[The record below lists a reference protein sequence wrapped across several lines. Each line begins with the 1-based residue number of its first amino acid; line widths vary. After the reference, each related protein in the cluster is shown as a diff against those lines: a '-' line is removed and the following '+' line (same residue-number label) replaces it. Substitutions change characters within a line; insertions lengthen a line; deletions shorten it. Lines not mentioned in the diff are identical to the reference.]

1 VPTRTG
7 LRSLLVAGIIAVFAR
22 AFAVPEAYA
31 IAVAIIAALGFAL
44 IGVYL
49 RPIRL
54 MARRW
59 VEPTTIHAGERAQ
72 IFLEVNNRSRWRS
85 PPVKLINSSS
95 IPALGD
101 PALRTSSLWTSS
113 LWIPSLRRNA
123 PHLTTEILDTSRRGL
138 VTLPVGHILRE
149 DPLGLVARP
158 RELLP
163 PSEVMILPRIGEVA
177 MPVAGA
183 GVLGELLMRNAQ
195 RLGLGEFDGLREYV
209 DGDDPR
215 SIHWR
220 ASARTEDLMV
230 RQFTVEGARR
240 CTVVLDRDALAAA
253 VAGPE
258 AFEVA
263 VEIAATL
270 VVAAEGS
277 GLATRFVISG
287 GDDLSGTAVSAAAIT
302 ALTLVQ
308 PGPAIQ
314 RLTRDGSDGLGI
326 LIVVTTAKDFPA
338 SRARALTGDLALVPI
353 RVIARARPTD
363 DSAYE
368 AVSDG
373 GPVIHAANLEQFLQA
388 WRTMVQST

>member
-1 VPTRTG
+1 
-7 LRSLLVAGIIAVFAR
+7 VFAR

-31 IAVAIIAALGFAL
+31 IAAAILTALGFAL

-54 MARRW
+54 EARRW
-59 VEPTTIHAGERAQ
+59 VEPVTIHAGEQAHL
-72 IFLEVNNRSRWRS
+72 FVEVINRSRWRN
-85 PPVKLINSSS
+85 PPVRWLNSS
-95 IPALGD
+95 
-101 PALRTSSLWTSS
+101 
-113 LWIPSLRRNA
+113 WIPSLRRNT
-123 PHLTTEILDTSRRGL
+123 PNLRSEIFDTSRRGPI
-138 VTLPVGHILRE
+138 TLPPGEILRE
-149 DPLGLVARP
+149 DPLGLAARTRTLVP
-158 RELLP
+158 RT
-163 PSEVMILPRIGEVA
+163 EVLVLPRIGEVP

-183 GVLGELLMRNAQ
+183 GILGELLMRNAQ

-240 CTVVLDRDALAAA
+240 CTVILDRDALAAT
-253 VAGPE
+253 VAGPA

-277 GLATRFVISG
+277 GLATRLVISG
-287 GDDLSGTAVSAAAIT
+287 GDDIAGPSVSAPAIT

-308 PGPAIQ
+308 PGPTIQ
-314 RLTRDGSDGLGI
+314 RLSRDGSEGLGI
-326 LIVVTTAKDFPA
+326 LVLVTTAKEFPA
-338 SRARALTGDLALVPI
+338 SRVRALTGDLALVPI
-353 RVIARARPTD
+353 RVIAGARPTD
-363 DSAYE
+363 DTRSGLQPGLG
-368 AVSDG
+368 SDG
-373 GPVIHAANLEQFLQA
+373 SPVIHAADLEQFLQA
-388 WRTMVQST
+388 WRTMVQTT